1 MLLVGFT
8 GGQIQLVDPIRK
20 EVGKLY
26 NEEVVFPYYFVIKIQ
41 GK

>member
-26 NEEVVFPYYFVIKIQ
+26 NEEVITSFLKIQ
-41 GK
+41 GKW